1 MKKTIL
7 ILSMLMVVVY
17 VSAQSK
23 KEMLQTITEQS
34 QTIGELKG
42 KISSTEQQLQE
53 AKGTI
58 AKLQE
63 EIASLKRELESA
75 QAQNNKPMTYRD
87 SLLDLRS
94 KFYACETWQEQLQ
107 YVMEPERVRPLME
120 RYYKDNTYSV
130 TLVDNNKKVDITR
143 VQGKSHVLYTVN
155 DDWIVKTDNGYKID
169 LEATWAENGVFY
181 GVTKKEVI
189 NNPNKEFEIRDFLRD
204 FNDIYKN
211 DYYLMYRAFGWYA
224 DLYIEKNSPVARKL
238 QSLIPKGGDK
248 YMIFKVKYVGE
259 KGEDGNDIFDITE
272 VVHNILSKY

>member
-42 KISSTEQQLQE
+42 KISSTEKQLQE
-53 AKGTI
+53 ANGTI

-63 EIASLKRELESA
+63 EIASLKSA

-107 YVMEPERVRPLME
+107 YVMEPQRVKPLME
-120 RYYKDNTYSV
+120 KYYKDNPYSV
-130 TLVDNNKKVDITR
+130 TLCDNEGVDITR
-143 VQGKSHVLYTVN
+143 LQGKSHVLYLVN
-155 DDWIVKTDNGYKID
+155 NNWIVKTDNGYKID
-169 LEATWAENGVFY
+169 LEATWSEQSVFY
-181 GVTKKEVI
+181 GATKKEVI
-189 NNPNKEFEIRDFLRD
+189 NNPNKEFEVRGSLLDASEDF
-204 FNDIYKN
+204 IS
-211 DYYLMYRAFGWYA
+211 DYYLIYVGLWDASHF
-224 DLYIEKNSPVARKL
+224 YIKKNSPIARKL
-238 QSLIPKGGDK
+238 QNLNPKDDWVVG
-248 YMIFKVKYVGE
+248 IFKVKYDGKKDGE
-259 KGEDGNDIFDITE
+259 NTFTITE
-272 VVHNILSKY
+272 IVYDKLSKY

>member
-7 ILSMLMVVVY
+7 ILSMLMVVLC

-63 EIASLKRELESA
+63 EIASLKRELEGA

-107 YVMEPERVRPLME
+107 YVMEPERVKPLME
-120 RYYKDNTYSV
+120 KYYKNNPYSV
-130 TLVDNNKKVDITR
+130 TLVDNEDVDITR
-143 VQGKSHVLYTVN
+143 LQGKSHVLYLVN
-155 DDWIVKTDNGYKID
+155 SNWIVKTDNGYKID
-169 LEATWAENGVFY
+169 LEATWARNRFHGA
-181 GVTKKEVI
+181 TKEEIK
-189 NNPNKEFEIRDFLRD
+189 NNRNKEFEVRDYLID
-204 FNDIYKN
+204 CQDKYENNYWLA
-211 DYYLMYRAFGWYA
+211 YYGPLGEYF
-224 DLYIEKNSPVARKL
+224 YIKKNSPVARKL
-238 QSLIPKGGDK
+238 QSLIPQGEGRH
-248 YMIFKVKYVGE
+248 IIIKVKYGGRNENGDDV
-259 KGEDGNDIFDITE
+259 FDITE
-272 VVHNILSKY
+272 IVCDILSKY

>member
-63 EIASLKRELESA
+63 EIASLKSA

-107 YVMEPERVRPLME
+107 YVMEPQRVKPLME
-120 RYYKDNTYSV
+120 KYYKDNPYSV
-130 TLVDNNKKVDITR
+130 TLVDNKKVDITR
-143 VQGKSHVLYTVN
+143 LQGKSHVLYTVN
-155 DDWIVKTDNGYKID
+155 SDWIVKTDNGYKID

-204 FNDIYKN
+204 FNDNYKN

-248 YMIFKVKYVGE
+248 YMIFKVKYDGKE
-259 KGEDGNDIFDITE
+259 NGEDTFTITE
-272 VVHNILSKY
+272 IVYDKLSKY